1 MADHIHGR
9 ITRKL
14 TMIVGDINMK
24 IWFLILVAVVL
35 SGCESPQVA
44 RQSEMAEARQMVRA
58 QFGGQL
64 TPQQEAYLSMQVFQ
78 QLEAQRQARAIAAG
92 QIIARGFS
100 DAGDTMERTSARLY
114 QQQPFYSQ
122 PAQNIQA
129 MQLENQRA
137 GMALTPPLQV
147 HVPSAY

>member
-1 MADHIHGR
+1 
-9 ITRKL
+9 
-14 TMIVGDINMK
+14 MIMGDINMK

-78 QLEAQRQARAIAAG
+78 QLEAQRARAIAPPQTVVYQQPVWQPVQQQAYVPVQAYYHPPLG
-92 QIIARGFS
+92 PSPGIPW
-100 DAGDTMERTSARLY
+100 TSAPVAPIPVTRY
-114 QQQPFYSQ
+114 
-122 PAQNIQA
+122 
-129 MQLENQRA
+129 
-137 GMALTPPLQV
+137 
-147 HVPSAY
+147 